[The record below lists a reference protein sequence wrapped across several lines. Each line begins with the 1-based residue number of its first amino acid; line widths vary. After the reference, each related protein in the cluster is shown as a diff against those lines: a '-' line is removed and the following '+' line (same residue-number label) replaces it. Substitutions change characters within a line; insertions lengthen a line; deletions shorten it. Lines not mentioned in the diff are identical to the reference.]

1 MLELWQD
8 WHFKKNCKEPR
19 KKTGNDFAIVVTK
32 EVYDALLLFVVSPL
46 DSWVLDLGA
55 SFHTS
60 AINEILENYVAR
72 SVLG

>member
-8 WHFKKNCKEPR
+8 RHFEKNCKEPR
-19 KKTGNDFAIVVTK
+19 KKTGNDFTNVVTE
-32 EVYDALLLFVVSPL
+32 EVYDALLLFVVSPF

-60 AINEILENYVAR
+60 AIREILENYIAR
-72 SVLG
+72 GVLG

>member
-19 KKTGNDFAIVVTK
+19 KKTGNDFANMVTE

-46 DSWVLDLGA
+46 DSWVLDSGA
-55 SFHTS
+55 SFHTI
-60 AINEILENYVAR
+60 AIREILKNYVAR
-72 SVLG
+72 GVLG

>member
-19 KKTGNDFAIVVTK
+19 KKIGNDFANVVTE
-32 EVYDALLLFVVSPL
+32 EVYDALLFFVVSPL

-60 AINEILENYVAR
+60 AISEILENYVAR
-72 SVLG
+72 GVLG